1 MQLNPEGRARFQAH
15 LQNVLRQPCS
25 VCGSGNW
32 QMDDSIFELR
42 EFHGGGLAAEGSL
55 KPVVA
60 ITCQSCGH
68 VLFMSPLTTGI
79 VRLEQAQTSASE
91 PVGPSAVTTEEI
103 VEE

>member
-1 MQLNPEGRARFQAH
+1 MQLNEEGRARFQAH

-25 VCGSGNW
+25 VRGSGNW

-42 EFHGGGLAAEGSL
+42 EFHGGGLTGEGSI

-60 ITCQSCGH
+60 ITCNGCGH

-79 VRLEQAQTSASE
+79 VRLEQNQTSASE
-91 PVGPSAVTTEEI
+91 PVTAGQTVTT
-103 VEE
+103 